1 MIEGKIKITGIE
13 RKEIR
18 FIEIEGG
25 DREAMMIVSDVI
37 IEDMILEKE
46 GATKIQKIIKEGEA
60 MIIVIDVII
69 EDMSLEKEGD
79 TKVQKNIKEGEAMT
93 LKSKKE
99 I

>member
-25 DREAMMIVSDVI
+25 DREAMMIVCDVD

-60 MIIVIDVII
+60 MTLKNKK
-69 EDMSLEKEGD
+69 EKQDMIQVKKEKED
-79 TKVQKNIKEGEAMT
+79 IEVSQVLQN
-93 LKSKKE
+93 L
-99 I
+99 